1 MSRQQRLPCSS
12 VRAGRY
18 STSSIGSNLMG
29 VPLRKHSML
38 PKPHFRQA
46 CRISALRATLTS
58 DAATRKHL
66 PQHLQD
72 AYQRKQVAP
81 RSNAYSSAVAQAEE
95 EYGEAVKQ
103 YSGRFAGGTAQQAL
117 AEKGDAPASDEQVI
131 YICQV
136 LHTLACPRP

>member
-1 MSRQQRLPCSS
+1 
-12 VRAGRY
+12 
-18 STSSIGSNLMG
+18 MG
-29 VPLRKHSML
+29 VPLGKHSML
-38 PKPHFRQA
+38 PQPQFRQT
-46 CRISALRATLTS
+46 CRFPALRATLTS

-95 EYGEAVKQ
+95 EYGEAAEQ

-117 AEKGDAPASDEQVI
+117 PEMKDGVLASDEQVI

-136 LHTLACPRP
+136 LTALSYGSSKRLLITQDIP